1 MSRVVHFEIQA
12 DDVERAKS
20 FYAAVFGWS
29 FEDYG
34 QFTGSTYWGIVDRA
48 RGPAGH
54 QRRPA
59 AAARPGPGRRPRAP
73 TRFVCTMGVGDYD
86 ETERRIL
93 AAGGQVALPK
103 MALTGMAWQGYYLD
117 TEGNTFGI
125 HQPDPEAA

>member
-20 FYAAVFGWS
+20 FYAAVFDWS
-29 FEDYG
+29 FQDYG
-34 QFTGSTYWGIVDRA
+34 EFTGSTYWGIVT
-48 RGPAGH
+48 GPGERAGH

-59 AAARPGPGRRPRAP
+59 AAARPGSGRGPGHQRFRLHDGGRRLRRDRAP
-73 TRFVCTMGVGDYD
+73 HP
-86 ETERRIL
+86 RRR
-93 AAGGQVALPK
+93 GQVALPK

-125 HQPDPEAA
+125 HQPDPEAG